1 MRAAPPLNG
10 AAQKHKLNI
19 QGTSLE
25 APMIH
30 FPLRVSLHVL
40 TGLTALLLA
49 ALAGAQPASL
59 PSSQSYVGGGLQPPR
74 PKPGTVPG
82 AGVDVPQTGLTL
94 QSNAEDRRASEWK
107 VYGRYQFTE
116 TWGAEVLYADKGRR
130 NAQAAGAAGTISPT
144 TSLWNLAASGSVP
157 LARGFSLTGKVG
169 LARSDIYASPYCLS
183 AACGPVI
190 SGRRQVPF
198 AGVGLG
204 YSFSDAWGMR
214 FDYENASTLRLDG
227 APNNTPTKG
236 DSWSAR
242 IRYTF

>member
-1 MRAAPPLNG
+1 MIRF
-10 AAQKHKLNI
+10 
-19 QGTSLE
+19 SLQ
-25 APMIH
+25 
-30 FPLRVSLHVL
+30 VL
-40 TGLTALLLA
+40 AGLTALLLA
-49 ALAGAQPASL
+49 ALAAAQPASL
-59 PSSQSYVGGGLQPPR
+59 PSSQSYVGGGLNPPR
-74 PKPGTVPG
+74 PKPGAAPG

-94 QSNAEDRRASEWK
+94 QSNADDKRTSEWK

-130 NAQAAGAAGTISPT
+130 NQAAAGASSATSPS
-144 TSLWNLAASGSVP
+144 TSLWNLAATGAVP

-214 FDYENASTLRLDG
+214 FDYENANSLRLDG
-227 APNNTPTKG
+227 GPNSLPSKG